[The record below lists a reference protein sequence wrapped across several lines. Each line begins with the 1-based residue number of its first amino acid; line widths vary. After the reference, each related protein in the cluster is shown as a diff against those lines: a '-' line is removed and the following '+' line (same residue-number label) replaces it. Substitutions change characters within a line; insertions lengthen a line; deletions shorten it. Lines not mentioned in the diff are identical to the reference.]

1 MKKVKNENKNKKS
14 NKKVAL
20 YIAEGLCLV
29 LCVAGVI
36 GYREYQSRQREE
48 AERIERQEAQEQAY
62 DDAKQY
68 IEEQTG
74 VPAEDLTV
82 VPAGYMRLHR
92 LENGDYEI
100 TMEQRGEDEIEA
112 EFYSQNAKKSED

>member
-1 MKKVKNENKNKKS
+1 MRRVKNENKTKKS

-29 LCVAGVI
+29 LCVAGI
-36 GYREYQSRQREE
+36 LGYRQYQSRQQEE

-100 TMEQRGEDEIEA
+100 TMEQRGVDAIEA
-112 EFYSQNAKKSED
+112 EFNEQNATKSED

>member
-1 MKKVKNENKNKKS
+1 MQMKKIKNKSKKS

-29 LCVAGVI
+29 LCVAGI
-36 GYREYQSRQREE
+36 LGYREYQSRQQEE
-48 AERIERQEAQEQAY
+48 AERIERQAAQEQAY
-62 DDAKQY
+62 DNAKQY

-74 VPAEDLTV
+74 VPAEELTV

-100 TMEQRGEDEIEA
+100 TMEQRGVEAVEDE
-112 EFYSQNAKKSED
+112 FYLQNAAESED

>member
-1 MKKVKNENKNKKS
+1 MRRVKNENKTKKS

-20 YIAEGLCLV
+20 YIVEGLCLV

-48 AERIERQEAQEQAY
+48 AERIERQAAQEQAY
-62 DDAKQY
+62 DNAKQY

-100 TMEQRGEDEIEA
+100 TMEQRGEDEIED
-112 EFYSQNAKKSED
+112 EFYSQNATKSED

>member
-1 MKKVKNENKNKKS
+1 MKRVKNEKKSKKS

-48 AERIERQEAQEQAY
+48 AERIERQAAQDQAY

-74 VPAEDLTV
+74 VPAEDMTV
-82 VPAGYMRLHR
+82 VPAGYMRLHK

-100 TMEQRGEDEIEA
+100 TVEQRGVDAVED
-112 EFYSQNAKKSED
+112 EFYSENAEKSED

>member
-1 MKKVKNENKNKKS
+1 MRRVKNENKTKKS

-20 YIAEGLCLV
+20 YIVEGLCLV
-29 LCVAGVI
+29 LCVAGI
-36 GYREYQSRQREE
+36 LGYREYQSRQQEE
-48 AERIERQEAQEQAY
+48 AECIERQAAQEQAY
-62 DDAKQY
+62 DNAKQY

-74 VPAEDLTV
+74 VPAEELTV

-100 TMEQRGEDEIEA
+100 TMEQRGVDAIEA
-112 EFYSQNAKKSED
+112 EFNAENAEKSED

>member
-1 MKKVKNENKNKKS
+1 MKKVKNERTSKKS

-20 YIAEGLCLV
+20 YIVEGLCLV
-29 LCVAGVI
+29 LCVAGI
-36 GYREYQSRQREE
+36 LGYRQYQSSQREE
-48 AERIERQEAQEQAY
+48 AERIERQAAQEQAY
-62 DDAKQY
+62 DNAKQY

-74 VPAEDLTV
+74 VPAEELTV

-112 EFYSQNAKKSED
+112 EFYSQNATKSED